1 MYNIGFVGAGK
12 VGVSLGIYI
21 SDIDYIKIQGY
32 YSRTKDSSIYAASL
46 TDSKN
51 FSNIEELVKKSNVI
65 IISSPDDE
73 IRKIWEIISKFSI
86 QNKIV
91 CHCSG
96 SLSSEIFFDASSKGA
111 SVCSIHPILA
121 ISSKENSYKDLYQ
134 AFFTIEGQDKAVEF
148 FSSVLKSKKNK
159 YKVLSSR
166 EKTKYHISSVFISN
180 LIIAMGN
187 ISIKL
192 LGEYN
197 FSQEE
202 ALAALK
208 SLAMG
213 NVDKLFTLG
222 SQDALTGPVERNDLG
237 TVENHL
243 KALEKDKYKNIDSMY
258 RLLSL
263 ELVDIAKEK
272 NKDRDYNRMENLLL
286 KGSNPQVED

>member
-73 IRKIWEIISKFSI
+73 IRKVWEIISKFSI

-180 LIIAMGN
+180 LIIAMGS

-192 LGEYN
+192 LGDYN

-208 SLAMG
+208 SLAIG
-213 NVDKLFTLG
+213 NMNKLFAIG
-222 SQDALTGPVERNDLG
+222 PQDALTGPVERNDLG
-237 TVENHL
+237 TVERHL
-243 KALEKDKYKNIDSMY
+243 KALDHDHYDNIEKIY

-263 ELVDIAKEK
+263 ELVDLAREK
-272 NKDRDYNRMENLLL
+272 NCDRDYNRMENLLL

>member
-73 IRKIWEIISKFSI
+73 IRKVWEIISKFSI